1 MVKFLHTGD
10 WHLGMTRHF
19 FSEGVQERF
28 SQARFDAVREIGRV
42 ADEEECEFVV
52 VCGDVFES
60 NLVDRQTIS
69 RAIEALKSITVPVYL
84 LPGNHDP
91 LDAASI
97 YRNETFQDQKP
108 DHVHVIEDA
117 TPIQVHDGVEIVG
130 VPWTS
135 KRPLLDQVAAALAEL
150 EPAADRIRICVAHG
164 AVDSLSPD
172 QSDPARIVLETAQ
185 DAIDQNIIQYLAL
198 GDRHSVTEVGHT
210 GRIWYAGSP
219 EPTAYRE
226 DEPGYALVTTLDAG
240 SVDTKKVR
248 IGKWTFTERK
258 HVHLNTTEDVDE
270 LDRSLAD
277 IPDKERTVVK
287 LRLEGSLSLSL
298 SARIEHLFEEKRD
311 LLAALEVRD
320 KDLFVTPED
329 QDFEDLGFSGFASST
344 VVKLR
349 TMSEDATDGSMKEAD
364 ALRLL
369 IRLAGKQA

>member
-150 EPAADRIRICVAHG
+150 EPATDLIRICVAHG
-164 AVDSLSPD
+164 IVDSLSPD

-258 HVHLNTTEDVDE
+258 HVHLNTTEDVEE

-369 IRLAGKQA
+369 IRLAGKQT

>member
-28 SQARFDAVREIGRV
+28 SQARFDAVREIGRI
-42 ADEEECEFVV
+42 ANEEECEFVV

-150 EPAADRIRICVAHG
+150 EPATDLIRICVAHG
-164 AVDSLSPD
+164 IVDSLSPD

-258 HVHLNTTEDVDE
+258 HVHLNTTEDVEE